1 MRKSFAMILNILVT
15 LIIIAILYK
24 VMIKM
29 NFGTSL
35 QNKDVPAEFKGNP
48 SPVSVFQKSKD
59 AVSAINARAKERDQ
73 EATDALGR

>member
-15 LIIIAILYK
+15 LVIIAILYK

-35 QNKDVPAEFKGNP
+35 QNKDVPPEFKGNP
-48 SPVSVFQKSKD
+48 SPVAVFQKSKE
-59 AVSAINARAKERDQ
+59 AVSAINESAKQHNKDLD
-73 EATDALGR
+73 DALGR